1 MIYWVLSFV
10 ILKLICFLLLSV
22 SIQTLCFPLL
32 FAYIFVCKF
41 LHDILYCHYT
51 ISSLIVLI
59 ERYTKIV
66 CFFFYCCLQQ
76 KLISKLTHIHLFATS
91 IHWMGPSNDHKQN
104 YILLSFC
111 SFLFLFDKFFILVGN
126 IDSRYY

>member
-10 ILKLICFLLLSV
+10 IFKLICFLLLSV

-41 LHDILYCHYT
+41 LHDILYCHT

-59 ERYTKIV
+59 ERYKKIV
-66 CFFFYCCLQQ
+66 CVFCYCCLQQ
-76 KLISKLTHIHLFATS
+76 KLISTLTHIHLFATS
-91 IHWMGPSNDHKQN
+91 IHWMGPSNDHNK
-104 YILLSFC
+104 IIFC
-111 SFLFLFDKFFILVGN
+111 FLFVRFCFCLINYSFW
-126 IDSRYY
+126 